1 MIEQDIAN
9 IDFLIIHDMQTNAE
23 YLRQVAVYFTEHQ
36 EPRLHLDILLLS
48 LKMINYQGQSHLQTG
63 VILEYVFSATQLH
76 NDTMEQKIRCQDE
89 VLNQGLKGTNSRI
102 LVGDF
107 FYSRAFYLM
116 SKLGELKVVS
126 HLCNAINQYIEGQ
139 IQQIFHTDDSIA
151 LEQMYFQGLKRKSC
165 LYYTSVT
172 QVVGVLGNCTKADNQ
187 ALCDYGLHLGMAV
200 QTIEETLCCIR
211 GNEAG
216 QHKQFNLSFVM
227 IRGLQQATPA
237 LRQLIYAVIAK
248 QPVSAHSVE
257 SAKLI
262 RQVCIQTDALAY
274 TRAQIEV
281 QIKRA
286 RQAIVVFPESIYR
299 LALQNI
305 ATKLL
310 VQFDQ
315 DLAKVGL

>member
-9 IDFLIIHDMQTNAE
+9 IDSLIIHDMQTNAE

-48 LKMINYQGQSHLQTG
+48 LKRINYQGQSHLQTG

-200 QTIEETLCCIR
+200 QTI
-211 GNEAG
+211 
-216 QHKQFNLSFVM
+216 
-227 IRGLQQATPA
+227 A

-248 QPVSAHSVE
+248 QPVSAHSIE

-262 RQVCIQTDALAY
+262 CQICIQTDALAY